1 MYGEPD
7 YIELMKEGKMTSAL
21 AKQTADY
28 EDEIYDPE
36 MAKSPK
42 ESPKSSKG
50 SLQGSAKA
58 RSRSGSARSKASSK
72 SYRKSDGSDREPS
85 EENIVI
91 DQAEGDLKDSA
102 ESEVKVRVD
111 SAKRSASR
119 DSMGSRSSTPQYLT
133 IPEQDIKPD
142 RMILSSEEAMVDL
155 RKRDREALKN
165 STRQGVSQFC
175 FMILKYGME
184 S

>member
-1 MYGEPD
+1 MCHETYILVSATPQSLDEMYGEPD

-58 RSRSGSARSKASSK
+58 RSRSGSGRSKASSK
-72 SYRKSDGSDREPS
+72 SYRKSQLYT
-85 EENIVI
+85 I
-91 DQAEGDLKDSA
+91 DLK
-102 ESEVKVRVD
+102 VD
-111 SAKRSASR
+111 FNHPIIIS
-119 DSMGSRSSTPQYLT
+119 DLFPLNYTNNPFWSS
-133 IPEQDIKPD
+133 
-142 RMILSSEEAMVDL
+142 
-155 RKRDREALKN
+155 N
-165 STRQGVSQFC
+165 
-175 FMILKYGME
+175 
-184 S
+184 